1 MSRTERA
8 CRARALHVEPDA
20 ARVQQH
26 RPDVPPAPG
35 PGSAGSTQWLA
46 TRGLWVPSPRVVRCH
61 CQGRRLAERPAPSVE
76 AGGAGA
82 GRSVKSREA
91 NASEAGMIM
100 EHRIESVMTT
110 EVVTARPSTPFRE
123 LVDLLQR
130 KRISA
135 LPVVDQDDRLVGIV
149 SEADLLVKQGYPH
162 GGDDVGLVH
171 ALRHRQRLGKAA
183 GICALDVMT
192 RQVVSVPVGTEV
204 AAAARLM
211 IRLGIKRLPVVDG
224 QGRLA
229 GIVTRGDLLKVF
241 LRPDQAISWEA
252 AHEIVQGRI
261 GIPRRAVAVE
271 TRDGMVSLT
280 GQVERRSQ
288 VTELVRQVQ
297 AVHGVVSVDARL
309 TWNVDDVTPMAAW
322 PIA

>member
-1 MSRTERA
+1 
-8 CRARALHVEPDA
+8 
-20 ARVQQH
+20 
-26 RPDVPPAPG
+26 
-35 PGSAGSTQWLA
+35 
-46 TRGLWVPSPRVVRCH
+46 
-61 CQGRRLAERPAPSVE
+61 
-76 AGGAGA
+76 
-82 GRSVKSREA
+82 
-91 NASEAGMIM
+91 MIM
-100 EHRIESVMTT
+100 ERRIESVMTT
-110 EVVTARPSTPFRE
+110 QVVTARPSTPFRE

-162 GGDDVGLVH
+162 GGDDVGVVH

-192 RQVVSVPVGTEV
+192 RQVVSVPLGTEV

-211 IRLGIKRLPVVDG
+211 IRLGIKRLPVADAL
-224 QGRLA
+224 GRLV

-241 LRPDQAISWEA
+241 LRPDQAISWEV
-252 AHEIVQGRI
+252 AHEIVQGRM
-261 GIPRRAVAVE
+261 GIPTGAVAVE

-288 VTELVRQVQ
+288 VGELVRQVQ

-309 TWNVDDVTPMAAW
+309 TWDVDDVAPMAAW

>member
-1 MSRTERA
+1 
-8 CRARALHVEPDA
+8 
-20 ARVQQH
+20 
-26 RPDVPPAPG
+26 
-35 PGSAGSTQWLA
+35 
-46 TRGLWVPSPRVVRCH
+46 
-61 CQGRRLAERPAPSVE
+61 
-76 AGGAGA
+76 
-82 GRSVKSREA
+82 
-91 NASEAGMIM
+91 MIM

-162 GGDDVGLVH
+162 GGDDVGVVH

-224 QGRLA
+224 QGKLA

-241 LRPDQAISWEA
+241 LRPDQAISWEV

-261 GIPRRAVAVE
+261 GIPRGAVAVE
-271 TRDGMVSLT
+271 TRNGMVSLT

-309 TWNVDDVTPMAAW
+309 TWNVDDVIPMAAW

>member
-1 MSRTERA
+1 
-8 CRARALHVEPDA
+8 
-20 ARVQQH
+20 
-26 RPDVPPAPG
+26 
-35 PGSAGSTQWLA
+35 
-46 TRGLWVPSPRVVRCH
+46 
-61 CQGRRLAERPAPSVE
+61 
-76 AGGAGA
+76 
-82 GRSVKSREA
+82 
-91 NASEAGMIM
+91 MIM

-162 GGDDVGLVH
+162 GGDDVGVVH
-171 ALRHRQRLGKAA
+171 ALRHRERLGKAA

-241 LRPDQAISWEA
+241 LRPDQAISWEV

-261 GIPRRAVAVE
+261 GIPRGAVAVQ
-271 TRDGMVSLT
+271 TRNGMVSLT

>member
-1 MSRTERA
+1 
-8 CRARALHVEPDA
+8 
-20 ARVQQH
+20 
-26 RPDVPPAPG
+26 
-35 PGSAGSTQWLA
+35 
-46 TRGLWVPSPRVVRCH
+46 
-61 CQGRRLAERPAPSVE
+61 
-76 AGGAGA
+76 
-82 GRSVKSREA
+82 
-91 NASEAGMIM
+91 MIM

-149 SEADLLVKQGYPH
+149 SEADLLIKQGYPH
-162 GGDDVGLVH
+162 GGDDAGMLD
-171 ALRHRQRLGKAA
+171 ALRHRRQLDKAA

-241 LRPDQAISWEA
+241 LRPDQAISWEV

-261 GIPRRAVAVE
+261 GIPRGAVAVQ
-271 TRDGMVSLT
+271 TRNGMVSLT

>member
-1 MSRTERA
+1 
-8 CRARALHVEPDA
+8 
-20 ARVQQH
+20 
-26 RPDVPPAPG
+26 
-35 PGSAGSTQWLA
+35 
-46 TRGLWVPSPRVVRCH
+46 
-61 CQGRRLAERPAPSVE
+61 
-76 AGGAGA
+76 
-82 GRSVKSREA
+82 
-91 NASEAGMIM
+91 MIM

-241 LRPDQAISWEA
+241 LRPDQAISWEV

-261 GIPRRAVAVE
+261 GIPRGAVAVE
-271 TRDGMVSLT
+271 TRNGMVSLT

>member
-1 MSRTERA
+1 
-8 CRARALHVEPDA
+8 
-20 ARVQQH
+20 
-26 RPDVPPAPG
+26 
-35 PGSAGSTQWLA
+35 
-46 TRGLWVPSPRVVRCH
+46 
-61 CQGRRLAERPAPSVE
+61 
-76 AGGAGA
+76 
-82 GRSVKSREA
+82 
-91 NASEAGMIM
+91 MIM

-162 GGDDVGLVH
+162 GGDDVGVVH

-241 LRPDQAISWEA
+241 LRPDQAISWEV

-261 GIPRRAVAVE
+261 GIPRGAVAVQ
-271 TRDGMVSLT
+271 TRNGMVSLT

>member
-1 MSRTERA
+1 
-8 CRARALHVEPDA
+8 
-20 ARVQQH
+20 
-26 RPDVPPAPG
+26 
-35 PGSAGSTQWLA
+35 
-46 TRGLWVPSPRVVRCH
+46 
-61 CQGRRLAERPAPSVE
+61 
-76 AGGAGA
+76 
-82 GRSVKSREA
+82 
-91 NASEAGMIM
+91 MIM

-162 GGDDVGLVH
+162 GGDDVGVVH

-241 LRPDQAISWEA
+241 LRPDQAISWEV

-261 GIPRRAVAVE
+261 GIPRGAVAVE
-271 TRDGMVSLT
+271 TRNGMVSLT

>member
-1 MSRTERA
+1 
-8 CRARALHVEPDA
+8 
-20 ARVQQH
+20 
-26 RPDVPPAPG
+26 
-35 PGSAGSTQWLA
+35 
-46 TRGLWVPSPRVVRCH
+46 
-61 CQGRRLAERPAPSVE
+61 
-76 AGGAGA
+76 
-82 GRSVKSREA
+82 
-91 NASEAGMIM
+91 MIM

-241 LRPDQAISWEA
+241 LRPDQAISWEV

-261 GIPRRAVAVE
+261 GIPRGAVAVQ
-271 TRDGMVSLT
+271 TRNGMVSLT

-322 PIA
+322 LIA

>member
-1 MSRTERA
+1 
-8 CRARALHVEPDA
+8 
-20 ARVQQH
+20 
-26 RPDVPPAPG
+26 
-35 PGSAGSTQWLA
+35 
-46 TRGLWVPSPRVVRCH
+46 
-61 CQGRRLAERPAPSVE
+61 
-76 AGGAGA
+76 
-82 GRSVKSREA
+82 
-91 NASEAGMIM
+91 MIM

-241 LRPDQAISWEA
+241 LRPDQAISWEV

-261 GIPRRAVAVE
+261 GIPRGAVAVQ
-271 TRDGMVSLT
+271 TRNGMVSLT